1 VRLVSLDLDD
11 TIVALAT
18 APGRAALAVV
28 RLSGRL
34 TQRLLAAVAP
44 GLPAAPE
51 ARHAYRADIAD
62 RAGQAIDRGVVTFFA
77 GPHSYTGEDAAEIS
91 VHGAPH
97 VVHRLLSAFTGAGA
111 RMARPGEFTQRALLL
126 GKIDLVEA
134 EAVQELIEART
145 ERASRV
151 CAGRISGA
159 LSGRL
164 AGVRESLLAAAA
176 SLTATIDFAEDVGEA
191 VDPAV
196 AAGLSRAAQE
206 LARLAA
212 GYETTGRL
220 LSSGC
225 RVAILGRPN
234 AGKSTLFNALLGSPR
249 AIVTEIPGTT
259 RDALDA
265 AVDVQGI
272 PVTVVDTAGL
282 RATGDAVEAI
292 GVARAREEAER
303 ADAVL
308 YVFDAAQGL
317 GDEDR
322 QELARLADKPV
333 LLVANKID
341 TLRPGAA
348 LPEGAEPLCGVAPE
362 AAQTLHGLLSRRL
375 TPEISLEAADEILGN
390 ARQRDLVERAR
401 RAAESAVE
409 ALSRGDSPEYAAT
422 HVDEALAALS
432 DVFGETTSEDVLQ
445 RIFATFCIGK

>member
-1 VRLVSLDLDD
+1 VRPVCLDLDD

-28 RLSGRL
+28 RVSGRQA
-34 TQRLLAAVAP
+34 QRVLAVVAP
-44 GLPAAPE
+44 GLPASPE
-51 ARHAYRADIAD
+51 PRHAYRADITGA
-62 RAGQAIDRGVVTFFA
+62 AGGVIDRGVVTFFA

-91 VHGAPH
+91 VHGAPR
-97 VVHRLLSAFTGAGA
+97 VVDRLLSALTGAGA
-111 RMARPGEFTQRALLL
+111 RLARPGEFTQRALML
-126 GKIDLVEA
+126 GKMDLVEA
-134 EAVQELIEART
+134 EAVRELIEART
-145 ERASRV
+145 DRAARA
-151 CAGRISGA
+151 CAGRMSGA
-159 LSGRL
+159 LSGKL
-164 AGVRESLLAAAA
+164 AQVRESLLAAAA

-196 AAGLSRAAQE
+196 LAGLSRAAQE
-206 LARLAA
+206 LGRLAA
-212 GYETTGRL
+212 VYETTGRL

-234 AGKSTLFNALLGSPR
+234 AGKSTIFNALLGSAR

-265 AVDVQGI
+265 ALDVAGV

-282 RATGDAVEAI
+282 RATGDPVEAI
-292 GVARAREEAER
+292 GVARALEEAQK

-308 YVFDAAQGL
+308 YVFDAAKGL
-317 GDEDR
+317 ADEDR
-322 QELARLADKPV
+322 EALANLPDKPV
-333 LLVANKID
+333 FLVANKID
-341 TLRPGAA
+341 TVRLGTA
-348 LPEGAEPLCGVAPE
+348 LPEGALPLCGVAPE
-362 AAQTLHGLLSRRL
+362 AAETLHGLLSRRL
-375 TPEISLEAADEILGN
+375 TPEVSLEAADEMLGI

-401 RAAESAVE
+401 RAAVDAVE

-422 HVDEALAALS
+422 HVDEALAALA